1 MIDGA
6 TLRLRSNAGSCR
18 NPSIVSGFVF
28 VAPALPSTSTKR
40 VQNEQKRKQDSKD
53 SFIWRASL
61 GQQLQRLYMRALLQ
75 SENAGL
81 NYIRKNLQKRRDEVA
96 LGKLQVYAD
105 AEQEVK
111 QVMLY
116 VCITFMGSEMRSA
129 VSAQQACT
137 CSRVVLGS
145 LQHRS

>member
-1 MIDGA
+1 MI
-6 TLRLRSNAGSCR
+6 
-18 NPSIVSGFVF
+18 SGFVF

-40 VQNEQKRKQDSKD
+40 VQDEQKKKQDSKD

-75 SENAGL
+75 NENAGL
-81 NYIRKNLQKRRDEVA
+81 NYIRKNLQKRRNEVA

-111 QVMLY
+111 QVMLC
-116 VCITFMGSEMRSA
+116 VCTIFTGCELPSA
-129 VSAQQACT
+129 ASAQ
-137 CSRVVLGS
+137 
-145 LQHRS
+145 